1 MRSRLG
7 WWLAAGLTAMLWGQ
21 QVHPITGRPIAP
33 VMGAAGADWLE
44 RSEREMEELPEAA
57 LDALDL
63 KPGMTVA
70 DIGAGI
76 GYFSLRMAKRVG
88 PTGKVIAEDIQPEM
102 LSRLLRRSRKANV
115 MNVKPVLGSET
126 NPNLP
131 KGEVD
136 LAIMVDVY
144 HELSHPQEMLRAI
157 RVALKP
163 DGRLVLLEYRKED
176 PAIPILL
183 EHKLSVKEAKSEVEA
198 EGYVLDKVV
207 GSLPRQH
214 ILIFKKATAQ

>member
-1 MRSRLG
+1 MRSRLV
-7 WWLAAGLTAMLWGQ
+7 WWLAAGLTGMMWGQ

>member
-1 MRSRLG
+1 MRSRLV